1 MGEDRVA
8 LSVHYENYAFLRLG
22 NVTNL
27 EKPALL
33 VVPLIY
39 FNKNNVVYQNWFQ
52 CGFEFGFSFYLNAYP
67 DPRSQTYAHPFG
79 WILVRL

>member
-1 MGEDRVA
+1 MSYLAAMGEDRVA

-33 VVPLIY
+33 VVTLIV
-39 FNKNNVVYQNWFQ
+39 KKQ
-52 CGFEFGFSFYLNAYP
+52 CCGSVAFFIAVLQVNDENC
-67 DPRSQTYAHPFG
+67 RIRIR
-79 WILVRL
+79 IL